1 MSTDAADYPAEAQF
15 LISEYSLADLLEFK
29 LQGTGKKMA
38 DSTKVLFDRVVL
50 ASKSYDGVL
59 PYRRIDW
66 VLHAMF
72 RRGYAFEITAIKIR
86 EAPVPREL
94 KEFSEPWFAYKDLVE
109 QGASRFEAMAIPLYE
124 ETIKRAREYGVAND
138 YTRKAL
144 ERMNIYKPDQY
155 PLLHDPAVELQLE
168 DRR

>member
-1 MSTDAADYPAEAQF
+1 MKLKTDGLYFIADHGQLTVDVGVRPALKRLDLRIDA
-15 LISEYSLADLLEFK
+15 LAGRGLAVLPELAVRDLLRY
-29 LQGTGKKMA
+29 G
-38 DSTKVLFDRVVL
+38 
-50 ASKSYDGVL
+50 ASK
-59 PYRRIDW
+59 
-66 VLHAMF
+66 
-72 RRGYAFEITAIKIR
+72 
-86 EAPVPREL
+86 
-94 KEFSEPWFAYKDLVE
+94 
-109 QGASRFEAMAIPLYE
+109 FEAMAIPLYE